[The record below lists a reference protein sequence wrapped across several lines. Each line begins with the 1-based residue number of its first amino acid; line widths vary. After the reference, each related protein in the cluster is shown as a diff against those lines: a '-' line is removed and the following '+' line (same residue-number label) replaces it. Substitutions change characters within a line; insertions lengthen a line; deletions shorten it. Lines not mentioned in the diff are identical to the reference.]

1 VVLCCCVVYT
11 SNNSGCIVYYHI
23 SDYSFIVLFI
33 PATVYCCSV
42 IARSACVRVV
52 CFKVFTQLRNSIKIT
67 VSERSGFRAH

>member
-1 VVLCCCVVYT
+1 VVLCCVVYT
-11 SNNSGCIVYYHI
+11 SNNSGCIFYYHI

-42 IARSACVRVV
+42 IARSACVRVM

-67 VSERSGFRAH
+67 VSERRGFRAH